1 MTILNLTQHAASQAQ
16 LNNGVIEPID
26 KEQVQKLI
34 TFDTIPTGSEMRFR
48 AKILAQIAKES
59 GASAAM
65 IGGAPYFMS
74 TLEDALMNVNIEPVY
89 AFSVRE
95 SQEVVQPDGTI
106 QKVSVFKHAGFV
118 RPCFY

>member
-1 MTILNLTQHAASQAQ
+1 MMILNLTQHAATQAQ
-16 LNNGVIEPID
+16 LNNGVIEPAN

-34 TFDTIPTGSEMRFR
+34 TFDDIPTGSEMRFR
-48 AKILAQIAKES
+48 AKALAQIAKES

-74 TLEDALMNVNIEPVY
+74 TLESALMNVHIEPVY

-95 SQEVVQPDGTI
+95 SQEVTQPDGSV

>member
-1 MTILNLTQHAASQAQ
+1 MMILNLTQHAASQAQ
-16 LNNGVIEPID
+16 LNNGVIEPVD
-26 KEQVQKLI
+26 KDQVQKLI
-34 TFDTIPTGSEMRFR
+34 TFDTIPTCSEMRFR
-48 AKILAQIAKES
+48 AKALAQIAKES

-74 TLEDALMNVNIEPVY
+74 TLESALMNVHIEPVY

-95 SQEVVQPDGTI
+95 SQEVTQPDGSV